1 MIAAAIIGL
10 LLIFGLG
17 GGVFGEL
24 MTKYAEDPIKTTIVE
39 EDRREQALDELK
51 SLEKAIKGL
60 NKGVSKDIKGFQKLV
75 EDYKSTPE
83 DFDNMIASIFE
94 RREQEVDAIWQQ
106 RSALLT
112 HVRADEWQTIIST
125 ARAEMEG
132 DRKK

>member
-24 MTKYAEDPIKTTIVE
+24 MTKYAEDPVKDTIAE
-39 EDRREQALDELK
+39 QDRREQALDELK
-51 SLEKAIKGL
+51 SLEKAVKGL

-75 EDYKSTPE
+75 EDYESTPE

>member
-39 EDRREQALDELK
+39 EDRREAALDELK
-51 SLEKAIKGL
+51 SLEKTVKAL
-60 NKGVSKDIKGFQKLV
+60 NKGVSKDMKAFRKLV
-75 EDYKSTPE
+75 EDYDSTPE
-83 DFDNMIASIFE
+83 DFDNLFASVFE
-94 RREQEVDAIWQQ
+94 NREQEVNAIWDQ

-112 HVRADEWQTIIST
+112 HIQADEWQTIIAS
-125 ARAEMEG
+125 AKAEMEA
-132 DRKK
+132 DKKK

>member
-75 EDYKSTPE
+75 EDYESTPE

-94 RREQEVDAIWQQ
+94 RREQEVDAIWEQ

-112 HVRADEWQTIIST
+112 HVRADEWQTIISS
-125 ARAEMEG
+125 AKAEMEE

>member
-10 LLIFGLG
+10 FLIFGLG

-51 SLEKAIKGL
+51 SLEKAVKGL
-60 NKGVSKDIKGFQKLV
+60 NKGVTKDVKAFRKLV
-75 EDYKSTPE
+75 EDYDSTPE
-83 DFDNMIASIFE
+83 DFDNMIASVFE
-94 RREQEVDAIWQQ
+94 RREQEVNAIWER

-112 HVRADEWQTIIST
+112 HIQADEWQTII
-125 ARAEMEG
+125 AGAKADMEE
-132 DRKK
+132 DRKN

>member
-10 LLIFGLG
+10 FLIFGLG

-51 SLEKAIKGL
+51 SLEKAVKGL
-60 NKGVSKDIKGFQKLV
+60 NKGVSKDVKAFRKLV
-75 EDYKSTPE
+75 EDYDSTPE
-83 DFDNMIASIFE
+83 DFDNMIASVFE
-94 RREQEVDAIWQQ
+94 RREQEVNAIWEQ

-112 HVRADEWQTIIST
+112 HIRADEWQTIISS
-125 ARAEMEG
+125 AKADMEA
-132 DRKK
+132 DKKK

>member
-10 LLIFGLG
+10 FLIFGLG

-51 SLEKAIKGL
+51 SLEKAVKGL
-60 NKGVSKDIKGFQKLV
+60 NKGVTKDVKTFRKLV
-75 EDYKSTPE
+75 EDYDSTPE
-83 DFDNMIASIFE
+83 DFDNMIASVFE
-94 RREQEVDAIWQQ
+94 RREQEVNAIWEE

-112 HVRADEWQTIIST
+112 HIQADEWQTII
-125 ARAEMEG
+125 AGAKADMEE
-132 DRKK
+132 DRKN

>member
-10 LLIFGLG
+10 FLIFGFG

-60 NKGVSKDIKGFQKLV
+60 NKGVSKDIKAFQKLV
-75 EDYKSTPE
+75 EDYDSKPE
-83 DFDNMIASIFE
+83 DFDTMLAAVFE
-94 RREQEVDAIWQQ
+94 RREQEVSAIWEG
-106 RSALLT
+106 RRALLT
-112 HVRADEWQTIIST
+112 HIRADEWQTIISS
-125 ARAEMEG
+125 AKAGMEES
-132 DRKK
+132 KK

>member
-17 GGVFGEL
+17 GGVFGEF

-39 EDRREQALDELK
+39 GDRREQALDELK

-75 EDYKSTPE
+75 EDYESTPE
-83 DFDNMIASIFE
+83 DFDNMIASIFD
-94 RREQEVDAIWQQ
+94 RREQEVDAIWEQ

-112 HVRADEWQTIIST
+112 HVRADEWENIISS
-125 ARAEMEG
+125 AKAEMEA

>member
-94 RREQEVDAIWQQ
+94 RREQEVDAIWEQ

-112 HVRADEWQTIIST
+112 HVRADEWQTIISS
-125 ARAEMEG
+125 AKAEMEE

>member
-24 MTKYAEDPIKTTIVE
+24 MTKYAEDPVKTTIVE
-39 EDRREQALDELK
+39 KDRREQALDELK
-51 SLEKAIKGL
+51 SLEKTIKGL

-75 EDYKSTPE
+75 EDYESTPE
-83 DFDNMIASIFE
+83 DFDNLIASVFE
-94 RREQEVDAIWQQ
+94 RREQEVNAIWEQ

-112 HVRADEWQTIIST
+112 HIRADEWQTIISS
-125 ARAEMEG
+125 AKAEMEE
-132 DRKK
+132 DSNK

>member
-1 MIAAAIIGL
+1 MIAAAIL
-10 LLIFGLG
+10 ALFLIFGVG

-24 MTKYAEDPIKTTIVE
+24 MTKYAEDPVKDTIAE
-39 EDRREQALDELK
+39 QDRREQALDELK
-51 SLEKAIKGL
+51 SLEKAVKGL

-75 EDYKSTPE
+75 EDYESTPE

>member
-10 LLIFGLG
+10 FLIFGLG

-51 SLEKAIKGL
+51 SLEKAVKGL
-60 NKGVSKDIKGFQKLV
+60 NKGVTKDVKAFRKLV
-75 EDYKSTPE
+75 EDYDSTPE
-83 DFDNMIASIFE
+83 DFDNMIASVFE
-94 RREQEVDAIWQQ
+94 RREQEVNAIWER

-112 HVRADEWQTIIST
+112 HIRADEWQTII
-125 ARAEMEG
+125 AGAKADMEE
-132 DRKK
+132 DRKN

>member
-10 LLIFGLG
+10 FLIFGLG

-51 SLEKAIKGL
+51 SLEKAVKGL
-60 NKGVSKDIKGFQKLV
+60 NKGVSKDVKAFRKLV
-75 EDYKSTPE
+75 EDYDSTPE
-83 DFDNMIASIFE
+83 DFDNMIASVFE
-94 RREQEVDAIWQQ
+94 RREQEVDAIWEQ

-112 HVRADEWQTIIST
+112 HIQPDEWQTII
-125 ARAEMEG
+125 AGAKADMEA
-132 DRKK
+132 DKKK

>member
-1 MIAAAIIGL
+1 MIAAAIL
-10 LLIFGLG
+10 ALFLIFGVG

-24 MTKYAEDPIKTTIVE
+24 MTKYAEDPVKDTIAE
-39 EDRREQALDELK
+39 QDRREQALDELK
-51 SLEKAIKGL
+51 SLEKAVKGL

-75 EDYKSTPE
+75 EDYESTPE

-132 DRKK
+132 D

>member
-10 LLIFGLG
+10 FLIFGLG

-51 SLEKAIKGL
+51 SLEKAVKGL
-60 NKGVSKDIKGFQKLV
+60 NKGVSKDVKAFRKLV
-75 EDYKSTPE
+75 EDYDSTPE
-83 DFDNMIASIFE
+83 DFDNMIASVFE
-94 RREQEVDAIWQQ
+94 RREQEVNAIWEE

-112 HVRADEWQTIIST
+112 HIQADEWQTII
-125 ARAEMEG
+125 AGAKADMEE
-132 DRKK
+132 DRKN

>member
-10 LLIFGLG
+10 FLIFGLG

-51 SLEKAIKGL
+51 SLEKAVKGL
-60 NKGVSKDIKGFQKLV
+60 NKGVSKDVKAFRKLV
-75 EDYKSTPE
+75 EDYDSMPE
-83 DFDNMIASIFE
+83 DFDAMIASVFE
-94 RREQEVDAIWQQ
+94 RREQEVDAIWEE

-112 HVRADEWQTIIST
+112 HIQADEWQTII
-125 ARAEMEG
+125 AGAKADMEE
-132 DRKK
+132 DRKN

>member
-51 SLEKAIKGL
+51 SLEKTIKGL
-60 NKGVSKDIKGFQKLV
+60 NKGVSKDMKAFQKLV
-75 EDYKSTPE
+75 EDYDSTPE
-83 DFDNMIASIFE
+83 DFDNLFASVFQN
-94 RREQEVDAIWQQ
+94 REQEVNAIWEQ

-112 HVRADEWQTIIST
+112 HIRADEWQTIISS
-125 ARAEMEG
+125 AKAEMEE
-132 DRKK
+132 DRNK